1 MKRLLEIQQKL
12 KAPKDQYNS
21 YGEYKYRSA
30 EGILEAIKP
39 LLKETNTILTIT
51 DDVIQLGERYYI
63 KAIATLYDEGGKEIH
78 HCCAM
83 AREQDIKKGMD
94 SAQITGSTSSY
105 ARKYALNG
113 LFAINDVEDPD
124 ATNKHG
130 KEENIEKEN
139 TKKETIE
146 EKPKCP
152 ICGKPTNQGALD
164 AWKMFSDCYRKNKK
178 EGKNDK

>member
-1 MKRLLEIQQKL
+1 MKRLHKIQQEL

-30 EGILEAIKP
+30 EGILEAVKP

-51 DDVIQLGERYYI
+51 DEAIQLGERYYI
-63 KAIATLYDEGGKEIH
+63 KAIATLYDAETNKEIH
-78 HCCAM
+78 HCIAM
-83 AREQDIKKGMD
+83 AREQEVKKGMD

-124 ATNKHG
+124 ATNKH
-130 KEENIEKEN
+130 EEEEDK
-139 TKKETIE
+139 
-146 EKPKCP
+146 EKPICP
-152 ICGKPTNQGALD
+152 VCGKPTSEGALKN
-164 AWKMFSDCYRKNKK
+164 WGMCGDCRRKNKK
-178 EGKNDK
+178 ESK

>member
-30 EGILEAIKP
+30 EGILEAVKP

-51 DDVIQLGERYYI
+51 DEVIQLGERYYV

-130 KEENIEKEN
+130 KEENTE
-139 TKKETIE
+139 KETIAA
-146 EKPKCP
+146 KPKCP
-152 ICGKPTNQGALD
+152 VCGKETTEGALTN
-164 AWKMFSDCYRKNKK
+164 WKMCSDCYRKQKA
-178 EGKNDK
+178 GK

>member
-30 EGILEAIKP
+30 EGILEAVKP
-39 LLKETNTILTIT
+39 LLKETDTILTIT
-51 DDVIQLGERYYI
+51 DEVIQLGERYYV

-83 AREQDIKKGMD
+83 AREPEIKKGMD

-130 KEENIEKEN
+130 KEENTE
-139 TKKETIE
+139 KETIA
-146 EKPKCP
+146 EKPKCLV
-152 ICGKPTNQGALD
+152 CGKETTEGALLN
-164 AWKMFSDCYRKNKK
+164 WKMCGDCYRKSKK
-178 EGKNDK
+178 ENK

>member
-1 MKRLLEIQQKL
+1 MKRLHKIQQEL

-30 EGILEAIKP
+30 ESILEAVKP

-51 DDVIQLGERYYI
+51 DEVEQLGERFYI
-63 KAIATLYDEGGKEIH
+63 KAIATLYDAETNKEIH

-83 AREQDIKKGMD
+83 AREQEVKKGMD

-124 ATNKHG
+124 ATNKHN
-130 KEENIEKEN
+130 EEQQEI
-139 TKKETIE
+139 KKD
-146 EKPKCP
+146 KPICP
-152 ICGKPTNQGALD
+152 ICGKQTTEGALKN
-164 AWKMFSDCYRKNKK
+164 WQMCGDCYRKSKK
-178 EGKNDK
+178 ENK

>member
-30 EGILEAIKP
+30 EGILEAVKP
-39 LLKETNTILTIT
+39 LLKETGTVITIT
-51 DDVIQLGERYYI
+51 DDMVQLGERYYV
-63 KAIATLYDEGGKEIH
+63 KAIATIYDAETGKEIH
-78 HCCAM
+78 HCTAM
-83 AREQDIKKGMD
+83 AREQEIKKGMD
-94 SAQITGSTSSY
+94 SAQITGSASSY

-113 LFAINDVEDPD
+113 LFAINDVLDPD

-130 KEENIEKEN
+130 KEENTE
-139 TKKETIE
+139 KETIA

-152 ICGKPTNQGALD
+152 VCGKETTEGALLN
-164 AWKMFSDCYRKNKK
+164 WKMCGDCRRKELAKAK
-178 EGKNDK
+178 EK

>member
-1 MKRLLEIQQKL
+1 MERLIKIQQEL

-30 EGILEAIKP
+30 EGILEAVKP
-39 LLKETNTILTIT
+39 LLKETNTVLTIT
-51 DDVIQLGERYYI
+51 DEVIQLGERYYV
-63 KAIATLYDEGGKEIH
+63 KAIVTLYDEGGKEIH

-113 LFAINDVEDPD
+113 LFAINDVLDPD

-130 KEENIEKEN
+130 KEEAQEYDIPA
-139 TKKETIE
+139 

-152 ICGKPTNQGALD
+152 GCGKPTNQGALD
-164 AWKMFSDCYRKNKK
+164 AWGMCSDCYRKNKK
-178 EGKNDK
+178 EAKNDK

>member
-1 MKRLLEIQQKL
+1 MKRLHKIQQEL

-30 EGILEAIKP
+30 EGILEAVKP

-51 DDVIQLGERYYI
+51 DEVEQLGERFYI
-63 KAIATLYDEGGKEIH
+63 KAIATLYDAETNKEIH

-83 AREQDIKKGMD
+83 AREQEVKKGMD

-113 LFAINDVEDPD
+113 LFCIDDVKDPD
-124 ATNKHG
+124 VTNRH
-130 KEENIEKEN
+130 EEEDK
-139 TKKETIE
+139 
-146 EKPKCP
+146 EKPICP
-152 ICGKPTNQGALD
+152 ICNKPTSEGALKN
-164 AWKMFSDCYRKNKK
+164 WGMCGDCRRKQ
-178 EGKNDK
+178 KNNLQ

>member
-1 MKRLLEIQQKL
+1 MKRLLDIQQQL
-12 KAPKDQYNS
+12 QAPKDQYNS

-30 EGILEAIKP
+30 EGILEAVKP

-51 DDVIQLGERYYI
+51 DEVVQLGERYYV
-63 KAIATLYDEGGKEIH
+63 KAIATLYDESGKEIH

-83 AREQDIKKGMD
+83 AREQEIKKGMD

-124 ATNKHG
+124 ATNTHG
-130 KEENIEKEN
+130 KSEEPEEP
-139 TKKETIE
+139 KKD
-146 EKPKCP
+146 KPVCP
-152 ICGKPTNQGALD
+152 VCGKPTNQGALD
-164 AWKMFSDCYRKNKK
+164 AWKMCSDCYRKSKK
-178 EGKNDK
+178 EVKNDKQ